1 MFFSWMNDSGFWV
14 VSRLSG
20 MTEQETLRT
29 WSLQTGANSVI
40 GMIVTL
46 IASILLPMA

>member
-1 MFFSWMNDSGFWV
+1 
-14 VSRLSG
+14 
-20 MTEQETLRT
+20 
-29 WSLQTGANSVI
+29 LQTGANSVI